1 MALLLSPRLVARVVI
16 GHCAEDTAACSML
29 AEKEGAMRLLP
40 SPPELEELR
49 CGTYGRIPPDGA
61 GPADAL
67 LKGEADESLTP
78 L

>member
-1 MALLLSPRLVARVVI
+1 
-16 GHCAEDTAACSML
+16 ML
-29 AEKEGAMRLLP
+29 AEKEGPMRLLP